1 VKAPLLA
8 LVCAAM
14 LSAQAP
20 LYTPSSI
27 VNSASFKAGSLA
39 PNTIATVYGKN
50 LAHNTKAVSQ
60 EDLYQGTLPTTLLG
74 TGVRLTLDGVLVN
87 LYYVS
92 PGQINFL
99 VPANFTPGK
108 SHLLLALDGK
118 AGQRVGIELKQFSPA
133 LFQLDPET
141 VLATK
146 LNASVVT
153 PQNPA
158 RAGDYVILYATGLGE
173 TRPKIAPG
181 QIPKT
186 AAVLANMAAFGVFL
200 NGEPVDRANILYAGL
215 APGFAGL
222 YQINLKLPDNAPRN
236 PEIRIGFNDILS
248 PTDVR
253 LPLQPGNPE

>member
-1 VKAPLLA
+1 
-8 LVCAAM
+8 M

-20 LYTPSSI
+20 LYTQSSI
-27 VNSASFKAGSLA
+27 VNAASFKAGPLA

-50 LAHNTKAVSQ
+50 LAYNTKAISQ

-74 TGVRLTLDGVLVN
+74 TGVRLTLDGVLVY

-99 VPANFTPGK
+99 VPSNFTPGK
-108 SHLLLALDGK
+108 SQLILALDGK
-118 AGQRVGIELKQFSPA
+118 AGERVAVDLKQFSPA

-146 LNASVVT
+146 LDGSVVS
-153 PQNPA
+153 PEYPA
-158 RAGDYVILYATGLGE
+158 SAGGYVILYATGLGE
-173 TRPKIAPG
+173 TKPKIAPG
-181 QIPKT
+181 QIPKA
-186 AAVLANMAAFGVFL
+186 AAVLENTAAFQVLL
-200 NGEPVDRANILYAGL
+200 NGEPLHRANILYAGL
-215 APGFAGL
+215 APGFPGL